1 MKAKEFII
9 ELKKESK
16 PRNFVAKNA
25 SLAGKAGQHKDKKKA
40 EKQGDVK
47 HKKELATMES
57 ALSELSTEKL
67 AQYKKAAGVDAKKAD
82 ADGNYFRGDKRFKGI
97 NRATNKQFDNDLK
110 KHGVAEAGAA
120 QTADPVAARVAAAP
134 YGYNTDTGKPNPPP
148 AKASAPAAKE
158 PIVQATDDMEQRI
171 LDRMGKRFGLPP
183 GSSADEV
190 QAAQQAHLDKNDPAA
205 AAQYK
210 KNMANIDAG
219 GAQSDNAPVKLAPK
233 PGQPGGA
240 PNPDADGGQ
249 AAAKAGKSPIAI
261 MLAQPTIGKN
271 QAMLDVIAPTVGLP
285 AGSSAEEILAA
296 DDARNAK
303 AKNKYAPAATPAAES
318 AGRAVDAKGR
328 TQQEWMRLVKS
339 KFPDV
344 KLIQAKMIDGP
355 IQAIL
360 PDGRKLSWNK
370 VEQGVEEASL
380 GDYREKAQ
388 KQKAQS
394 RMGAMFNDP
403 DALATFNKRERGLNR
418 LKARDEIARKTTADK
433 QMADNIAKLPE
444 LQAEYERMKAEYKS
458 LGGSNWQ
465 YADREQN
472 LTDREREARS
482 MEGPMNNL
490 WRTISAAEKAQKN
503 QGVGEGWKD
512 KVAAAGLAGAM
523 AFGAGSANARVTPG
537 DDPSINRLTGKPI
550 ATQQATDT
558 APAKAEAPKGFSKE
572 YLQAVV
578 DGKHPRP
585 MVSVEK
591 AQQLLK
597 QMDSKVGEGSM
608 FAGAKVGH
616 KEGPAGQWRNDGAKK
631 NKPAKPGDLVGDGM

>member
-47 HKKELATMES
+47 HKIKQY
-57 ALSELSTEKL
+57 TEN
-67 AQYKKAAGVDAKKAD
+67 VV
-82 ADGNYFRGDKRFKGI
+82 
-97 NRATNKQFDNDLK
+97 T
-110 KHGVAEAGAA
+110 EAGA
-120 QTADPVAARVAAAP
+120 ADPVAARVAAAP

-148 AKASAPAAKE
+148 AKAAAKAAPTTPAAPPAAKAVAPAAKE

-183 GSSADEV
+183 GSSADDV
-190 QAAQQAHLDKNDPAA
+190 QAAQQAYLDKNDPAA

-219 GAQSDNAPVKLAPK
+219 GAHADNAPLKLAPTAG
-233 PGQPGGA
+233 PGKVQASPDDVGGM
-240 PNPDADGGQ
+240 

-285 AGSSAEEILAA
+285 TGSSAEEILAA

-303 AKNKYAPAATPAAES
+303 AKNKYAPAATAPAVES

-328 TQQEWMRLVKS
+328 TQQEWVRLVKS
-339 KFPDV
+339 KFPNV

-370 VEQGVEEASL
+370 VEQEVAEASL
-380 GDYREKAQ
+380 GNYREKAL

-394 RMGAMFNDP
+394 QMGAMFNNDP
-403 DALATFNKRERGLNR
+403 EKQKQDLATFNKRERGLNR
-418 LKARDEIARKTTADK
+418 LKARDEVARKTTADK

-444 LQAEYERMKAEYKS
+444 LKAEYERMKAEYKS

-490 WRTISAAEKAQKN
+490 WRTISAAEKAQKS

-523 AFGAGSANARVTPG
+523 AFGAAGANARVTPG

-550 ATQQATDT
+550 ATQQATDN

-591 AQQLLK
+591 AKELLK
-597 QMDSKVGEGSM
+597 NMSESSKIP
-608 FAGAKVGH
+608 FAGTKVGH

-631 NKPAKPGDLVGDGM
+631 NRSAKPGDLVGGGM